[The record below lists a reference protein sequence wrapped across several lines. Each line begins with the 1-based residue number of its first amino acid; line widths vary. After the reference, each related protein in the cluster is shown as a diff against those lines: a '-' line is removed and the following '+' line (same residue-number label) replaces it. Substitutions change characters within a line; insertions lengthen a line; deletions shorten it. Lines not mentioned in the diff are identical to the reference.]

1 MCGLL
6 AVMSGCRNATLTSP
20 NSPRELSTIAGYKG
34 TAPNRGDV
42 FRFAILS
49 DRTNGR
55 QEGLWAQVVGEV
67 NRLKPDFV
75 ICVGDLVEAQ
85 DDDGE
90 QIWLQGWDEFHQ
102 ELSGLQAPFFYCS
115 GNHDVSAPAARKVY
129 TKLHGVNGRTYYSFN
144 YHGCH
149 FVVLDSTIWHNK
161 QDLAA
166 GKAQME
172 WLGQDLAGARS
183 ARHTFIFV
191 HHPLFEEPVW
201 KDVLATVDRKRS
213 TFFSGHWHTMMS
225 MQPDGVQYYVV
236 GATATH
242 RIEDTVDL
250 GLFRQFDFVTVQ
262 DGDPTIAVVPI
273 GQIVP
278 PDWIDETIDQAFR
291 DALTNISLT
300 TVKAGGGESTLHI
313 ANNSSLEVAYQLTWN
328 RHEKWLDPKVVKS
341 ETVKVAPKSSATRTY
356 RVPSVPENEPAPQLE
371 VQCQFTVKN
380 KSRAA
385 NWRLTL
391 PVEQE
396 LVARRLAVTV
406 DGKLDEWTGT
416 KAWALN
422 LITGFTVPSA
432 STSPNG
438 ASVRVAYDDKN
449 LYLAIKVRDNHVVT
463 EGREPWQRDGVEI
476 FWDPRPANE
485 QNGPF
490 TLPCRQLLLPVP
502 AEGKPLE
509 VFTNPQDQVLS
520 KAVRVQMVRD
530 DEGYV
535 LEAAI
540 PLSCIAK
547 DFVAAPGKSL
557 RIDISMNDKDAPM
570 GQNTIRTLSGYI
582 GASRKTDKYCPVKF
596 E

>member
-1 MCGLL
+1 M
-6 AVMSGCRNATLTSP
+6 
-20 NSPRELSTIAGYKG
+20 
-34 TAPNRGDV
+34 
-42 FRFAILS
+42 
-49 DRTNGR
+49 
-55 QEGLWAQVVGEV
+55 
-67 NRLKPDFV
+67 
-75 ICVGDLVEAQ
+75 
-85 DDDGE
+85 
-90 QIWLQGWDEFHQ
+90 
-102 ELSGLQAPFFYCS
+102 
-115 GNHDVSAPAARKVY
+115 
-129 TKLHGVNGRTYYSFN
+129 
-144 YHGCH
+144 
-149 FVVLDSTIWHNK
+149 
-161 QDLAA
+161 
-166 GKAQME
+166 
-172 WLGQDLAGARS
+172 
-183 ARHTFIFV
+183 
-191 HHPLFEEPVW
+191 
-201 KDVLATVDRKRS
+201 
-213 TFFSGHWHTMMS
+213 
-225 MQPDGVQYYVV
+225 
-236 GATATH
+236 
-242 RIEDTVDL
+242 
-250 GLFRQFDFVTVQ
+250 
-262 DGDPTIAVVPI
+262 
-273 GQIVP
+273 
-278 PDWIDETIDQAFR
+278 
-291 DALTNISLT
+291 
-300 TVKAGGGESTLHI
+300 
-313 ANNSSLEVAYQLTWN
+313 AYQLTWN

-422 LITGFTVPSA
+422 LITGYTVPSA

-438 ASVRVAYDDKN
+438 ASVRIAYDDKN
-449 LYLAIKVRDNHVVT
+449 LYLAIKVRDNRIVT
-463 EGREPWQRDGVEI
+463 EGREAWQRDGVEI

-509 VFTNPQDQVLS
+509 VFTNPQDQVLA

-540 PLSCIAK
+540 PLSSIAK
-547 DFVAAPGKSL
+547 DFVAGPGKSL
-557 RIDISMNDKDAPM
+557 RIDISMNDKDTPM

-582 GASRKTDKYCPVKF
+582 GASRKADKYCPVKF